1 VRDSGRHHF
10 VNRDGWPPAGRSLVI
25 RLYVLSDAG
34 NRQAILN
41 HCEHDERGDADK
53 HGGTAHKTIIWFR
66 WRIDRTGGA
75 ARAYL
80 LLGIAQENPM
90 HIRDVMT
97 PNPRTVTPD
106 DPIQNAAR
114 IMRDEDTGAVPVV
127 DNGRTVGMVTDRD
140 IVVRA
145 VADGGQPDRPVRD
158 IVTSAVVTA
167 TPDMSTREAAQLM
180 SEHQIR
186 RLPVVEGERLVGI
199 VSLGDIAVKEG
210 KDSRSGDTLQSI
222 SEGVKERG

>member
-1 VRDSGRHHF
+1 
-10 VNRDGWPPAGRSLVI
+10 
-25 RLYVLSDAG
+25 
-34 NRQAILN
+34 
-41 HCEHDERGDADK
+41 
-53 HGGTAHKTIIWFR
+53 
-66 WRIDRTGGA
+66 
-75 ARAYL
+75 
-80 LLGIAQENPM
+80 M

-97 PNPRTVTPD
+97 PNPRTVTPSD
-106 DPIQNAAR
+106 TIQNAAQ

-127 DNGRTVGMVTDRD
+127 DNGRAVGMVTDRD

-145 VADGGQPDRPVRD
+145 VADGSQPSRLVSD

-186 RLPVVEGERLVGI
+186 RLPVVENERLVGI